1 MEGYQFPDNF
11 QWGVATSAY
20 QIEGAWNE
28 DGKGE
33 SIWDRY
39 THQSQ
44 HILNNDTGDTAC
56 DHYHRMS
63 KDIKLLSELGVKSYR
78 FSIAWSRV
86 LPNGSGV
93 VNQKGLDFYKRLV
106 DELLAVN
113 IKPFATLYHWDLP
126 QVLQDKGG
134 WVNLKC
140 KTKHQTLPMW
150 GYTEMG
156 WGVHPDGI
164 RYVLKNVKD
173 RYGNIPLVISE
184 NGCATREK
192 FNDVGVVYD
201 QE

>member
-1 MEGYQFPDNF
+1 MNPLDLDGLKSAHSKWKVISSLIIFNG
-11 QWGVATSAY
+11 GVAKSAY

-93 VNQKGLDFYKRLV
+93 VNQNGLDF
-106 DELLAVN
+106 
-113 IKPFATLYHWDLP
+113 
-126 QVLQDKGG
+126 
-134 WVNLKC
+134 
-140 KTKHQTLPMW
+140 
-150 GYTEMG
+150 
-156 WGVHPDGI
+156 
-164 RYVLKNVKD
+164 
-173 RYGNIPLVISE
+173 
-184 NGCATREK
+184 
-192 FNDVGVVYD
+192 
-201 QE
+201 